1 MKKLWMLM
9 SCMALSGTVLADNCN
24 VTRNTYDDI
33 YCTNK
38 LYASADAELNKNY
51 QLLRTKLTAHQK
63 NLLKRSQLSWIRERD
78 DECTTQTG
86 IDVNCRLSTTQQRND
101 WLRERVRECSTI
113 GCKTNSLN

>member
-9 SCMALSGTVLADNCN
+9 SCMALSGIAWADNCN

-38 LYASADAELNKNY
+38 LYASADTELNKNY

-63 NLLKRSQLSWIRERD
+63 NLLKTSQLSWIRYRD
-78 DECTTQTG
+78 SECTTETG
-86 IDVNCRLSTTQQRND
+86 VDVNCRLRTTQQRND
-101 WLRERVRECSTI
+101 WLRERVRECTTI
-113 GCKTNSLN
+113 GCKTSSLH